1 MNRKRRWPGPWPWI
15 GVVLA
20 VQGTILVV
28 STVRVYRSDNLSL
41 DFAIFNQAWY
51 LMAHG
56 HLDPYSTLYGSNYLH
71 QHGEV
76 IMWLIAPLY
85 WLNRNQG
92 LTLLILQALAIV
104 GAIAVAVSWLL
115 AYARRRALS
124 APVTGLCVGVLL
136 TLCLLHPWIYA
147 VPFEDFHFEAIAV
160 FFAMAAGRDLYVGHR
175 VRGAMWVGLALL
187 TGDVAAS
194 YVVAV
199 GLALAVAAPGARRR
213 GLVMGGAGVLWVAF
227 LAGIGANTSSPVY
240 GYAYLAGRP
249 RIGTGPGGL
258 FDIVKGTLLHPSR
271 PVHQLR
277 VAGGAIGHNI
287 VPSGILGILDP
298 LMVIPVVAVLLTNG
312 LNSQPVFIGAS
323 FQNLAIYIFAPL
335 GTALL
340 CARLASGRSWRTA
353 AVAVVAAV
361 SVGSA
366 LAFDLPKLHDGAE
379 IRDAMPAEAQTQLA
393 QVLALTAPSAEVVST
408 YGVVGRFSSRR
419 WVFTLIDPGASIPV
433 RASQIEF
440 VLAPS
445 LGVNQFPKVFDKA
458 TQTFVTAH
466 LQARQIYAGSLVRA
480 YLWRPPK
487 VNGNLVVP

>member
-1 MNRKRRWPGPWPWI
+1 MLVAQ
-15 GVVLA
+15 GVLL
-20 VQGTILVV
+20 LVA
-28 STVRVYRSDNLSL
+28 TTGVYRSGQLSA
-41 DFAIFNQAWY
+41 DFAHFHQAWY

-56 HLDPYSTLYGSNYLH
+56 HLNPTSTFYPSTFLN
-71 QHGEV
+71 QHGEL

-85 WLNRNQG
+85 WLNRDQG
-92 LTLLILQALAIV
+92 LTLLVLQALAIV
-104 GAIAVAVSWLL
+104 ASIAVAASWLL
-115 AYARRRALS
+115 AVARRHRLS
-124 APVTGLCVGVLL
+124 APVTGICVGVLL
-136 TLCLLHPWIYA
+136 ALCAFNPWIYA
-147 VPFEDFHFEAIAV
+147 VVYEDFHIEVLAAL
-160 FFAMAAGRDLYVGHR
+160 FALAAGRDLYLGHGR
-175 VRGAMWVGLALL
+175 RAVVWILLGLLS
-187 TGDVAAS
+187 GDVAAS